1 MTSDEI
7 MNDLRFAFRQ
17 LWKSPGF
24 AIVAIATLA
33 LGIGA
38 NTAIFS
44 VIESALLRP
53 LPFPNA
59 DQLVRVYET
68 FDENGA
74 RSNALNLA
82 EKTVQ
87 QWREYGR
94 DIFEGI
100 GVATG
105 ASVTVSTAGEPTQS
119 FPAARISANFL
130 TVLGF
135 QPTRGRNFTEAEDQ
149 PGGPRLVIVGY
160 DFWQR
165 NLGGREDVIGLK
177 LKLDDAPYTIVGVMP
192 KTFRH
197 PYRAQF
203 WLPIG
208 LSFAANSQSNHYLYG
223 VARMRPGISLEQADA
238 AGRRMCAAINQA
250 APDKNNALRVYLIPL
265 RDSFVM
271 NLRPKLLLIAGAGLC
286 ALLVAAANFAG
297 LMLAR
302 VVERD
307 GEMALRSAIGATR
320 GRLIRQGVMQALVL
334 AAFGTIFGLLIAGW
348 LTPALVALSPEGTD
362 ATGSAIRE
370 FDYGVRLDWP
380 VFAFATGAMFL
391 IGVGFGLLPA
401 WRASRAD
408 LRSALGSIGRG
419 ATLDR
424 GTKRLL
430 GGLIVLEIA
439 IAAVLLMG
447 SLSLTQYFRKVVHEP
462 WGFAT
467 EHRIVFNS
475 MLSER
480 LFDSADSRMRTIDKI
495 VAELRNLPGV
505 RSAAVTAPSPMEAA
519 RDLMSCV
526 PEGSQPPEPRGIYLA
541 YMRGAGPGY
550 FSTVGQRLVRGR
562 EFAETD
568 TADAP
573 QVCIVNEAFARRF
586 WPGQDPLGKRVKH
599 GRLDNP
605 RPWYT
610 VVGVVADTKA
620 IVDPHDGEVVGTVAI
635 PLSRWLTIGGDEM
648 TYVVESAGEP
658 KSLEGSLRTALT
670 RADPRLAAYAMISLE
685 AAAAETWVTERFLFV
700 LVALFGVLGLLLACI
715 GVYGLLALQVARRTR
730 EFGVRFALGATA
742 SAIIRLVASQGARLL
757 AVGFLAGGIAAWAT
771 SRLAQHEWP
780 EIPAA
785 NFLIWLGAAA
795 VLSIGVAL
803 ASWLPA
809 RRASRVDPVIA
820 LRAE

>member
-1 MTSDEI
+1 
-7 MNDLRFAFRQ
+7 MNDLRFALRQ

-24 AIVAIATLA
+24 SLVAIVTLA

-59 DQLVRVYET
+59 DRLVRVYET

-74 RSNALNLA
+74 RSNTQNLA
-82 EKTVQ
+82 DKTVQ
-87 QWREYGR
+87 QWREFGS

-100 GVATG
+100 GAATG
-105 ASVTVSTAGEPTQS
+105 ASVTASNPGESAQS

-130 TVLGF
+130 TVLGLH
-135 QPTRGRNFTEAEDQ
+135 PVRGRNFTEAEDQ
-149 PGGPRLVIVGY
+149 PGGPRVVIIGY
-160 DFWQR
+160 DFWQQ
-165 NLGGREDVIGLK
+165 NLGGRDDVLGQMI
-177 LKLDDAPYTIVGVMP
+177 KLDDAVYTVVGVMP

-197 PYRAQF
+197 PYRAEL

-208 LSFAANSQSNHYLYG
+208 LNFAANSPSNHYLYG
-223 VARMRPGISLEQADA
+223 VARLRPGISLEQADA
-238 AGRRMCAAINQA
+238 AGRRMCAAISQA
-250 APDKNNALRVYLIPL
+250 APDKNNALRAYMVPL
-265 RDSFVM
+265 RDSFIR
-271 NLRPKLLLIAGAGLC
+271 NLRPKLLIIAGAALC

-297 LMLAR
+297 LLLAR

-307 GEMALRSAIGATR
+307 GEMALRAAIGATR
-320 GRLIRQGVMQALVL
+320 GRLIREGIVQALAL
-334 AAFGTIFGLLIAGW
+334 ATIGTIFGLLIAGW
-348 LTPALVALSPEGTD
+348 LTPALVALSPEGAD

-380 VFAFATGAMFL
+380 VFVFAAGAMLL

-401 WRASRAD
+401 WRASRTD

-419 ATLDR
+419 ATVDG

-430 GGLIVLEIA
+430 GGLIVMEIA

-447 SLSLTQYFRKVVHEP
+447 SLTLTQYFRKVVHEP

-467 EHRIVFNS
+467 DHRIVFNS

-480 LFDSADSRMRTIDKI
+480 LFDSAEARLRTIDKT
-495 VAELRNLPGV
+495 VTELRSLPGV

-519 RDLMSCV
+519 RDLMACV
-526 PEGSQPPEPRGIYLA
+526 PEGTQPPEPRGIYLA

-550 FSTVGQRLVRGR
+550 FGTIGQRLLRGR

-573 QVCIVNEAFARRF
+573 QVCIVNESFARRF

-620 IVDPHDGEVVGTVAI
+620 IADPNDGEVVGTVAL
-635 PLSRWLTIGGDEM
+635 PLSRWLAIGGDEM
-648 TYVVESAGEP
+648 TYVIESAGET
-658 KSLEGSLRTALT
+658 KSLESSLHSALG
-670 RADPRLAAYAMISLE
+670 RADKRLAAYAMISLD

-700 LVALFGVLGLLLACI
+700 LVSLFGLLGLALASI
-715 GVYGLLALQVARRTR
+715 GVYGLLALQVTRRTR
-730 EFGVRFALGATA
+730 EFGIRLALGATTRGL
-742 SAIIRLVASQGARLL
+742 IQLVAAQGARLL
-757 AVGFLAGGIAAWAT
+757 MFGFFAGAIAAWT
-771 SRLAQHEWP
+771 LTRIVRHQWP
-780 EIPAA
+780 ELPAT
-785 NFLIWLGAAA
+785 NPLIWLGSVI
-795 VLSIGVAL
+795 VLCLGVAI

-809 RRASRVDPVIA
+809 RRASRVDPIIA

>member
-1 MTSDEI
+1 
-7 MNDLRFAFRQ
+7 MNDLRYALRQ

-59 DQLVRVYET
+59 DRLVRVYET
-68 FDENGA
+68 FDENGV

-94 DIFEGI
+94 DIFDGL
-100 GVATG
+100 GAATG
-105 ASVTVSTAGEPTQS
+105 ASVTVAGTSESAQS

-130 TVLGF
+130 TVLAL
-135 QPTRGRNFTEAEDQ
+135 QPARGRNFTEAEDQ
-149 PGGPRLVIVGY
+149 PGGPRVVIIAY

-165 NLGGREDVIGLK
+165 NLGGREDVLGQAIK
-177 LKLDDAPYTIVGVMP
+177 VDDAPYTIVGVMP
-192 KTFRH
+192 ETFRH
-197 PYRAQF
+197 PFRAQV
-203 WLPIG
+203 WLPLA
-208 LSFAANSQSNHYLYG
+208 LSFAANSQPNHYLYG
-223 VARMRPGISLEQADA
+223 VARLRPGISLEQADA

-250 APDKNNALRVYLIPL
+250 APDKTNALRAYMIPL
-265 RDSFVM
+265 RDSFIL
-271 NLRPKLLLIAGAGLC
+271 NLRPKLLLIGSAALC

-297 LMLAR
+297 LLLAR

-307 GEMALRSAIGATR
+307 GEMALRAAIGATR
-320 GRLIRQGVMQALVL
+320 ARLIREGLVQALVL
-334 AAFGTIFGLLIAGW
+334 AALGTIFGLLIAGW
-348 LTPALVALSPEGTD
+348 LTPALVALSPEGAD

-370 FDYGVRLDWP
+370 FDHGVRLDWP
-380 VFAFATGAMFL
+380 VFAFATGAMLL

-401 WRASRAD
+401 WRASRTD
-408 LRSALGSIGRG
+408 LRSALGTTGRG
-419 ATLDR
+419 ATFDGATR
-424 GTKRLL
+424 RLL

-439 IAAVLLMG
+439 VAAILLMG
-447 SLSLTQYFRKVVHEP
+447 SLTLTQYFRKIVHEP

-467 EHRIVFNS
+467 DHRVVFNA
-475 MLSER
+475 MLSAR
-480 LFDSADSRMRTIDKI
+480 LFDSADARLRTIDKTLT
-495 VAELRNLPGV
+495 ELRALPGV
-505 RSAAVTAPSPMEAA
+505 RAAAVTGPSPMEAA

-550 FSTVGQRLVRGR
+550 FATVGQRLLGGR

-568 TADAP
+568 RVDAP
-573 QVCIVNEAFARRF
+573 PVCIVNESFARRF

-599 GRLDNP
+599 GRLDNA
-605 RPWYT
+605 RPWYI
-610 VVGVVADTKA
+610 VVGVVADTKPIA
-620 IVDPHDGEVVGTVAI
+620 DPNDGEVVGTVAI
-635 PLSRWLTIGGDEM
+635 PLSRWLAIGGDEM
-648 TYVVESAGEP
+648 TYVVETAAAP
-658 KSLEGSLRTALT
+658 KSLEGDLRQALA
-670 RADPRLAAYAMISLE
+670 RADKRLAAYALISLE
-685 AAAAETWVTERFLFV
+685 DAAANSWVTERFLFV
-700 LVALFGVLGLLLACI
+700 LVSLFGTLGLVLASI
-715 GVYGLLALQVARRTR
+715 GVYGLLALQVTRRTR
-730 EFGVRFALGATA
+730 EFGIRLALGATA
-742 SAIIRLVASQGARLL
+742 RALIQMVAAQGARLV
-757 AVGFLAGGIAAWAT
+757 AFGFFTGGIAAWAVT
-771 SRLAQHEWP
+771 RIVRHQWP
-780 EIPAA
+780 DAPSSDP
-785 NFLIWLGAAA
+785 FIWIGAII
-795 VLSIGVAL
+795 VLSLGVAL

>member
-1 MTSDEI
+1 MS
-7 MNDLRFAFRQ
+7 DLRLALRQ

-24 AIVAIATLA
+24 SVVAIVTLA

-59 DQLVRVYET
+59 DRLVRVYET

-87 QWREYGR
+87 QWREFGR
-94 DIFEGI
+94 DLFEGI

-105 ASVTVSTAGEPTQS
+105 ASVTVSEPGEPTQS

-130 TVLGF
+130 TVLGH
-135 QPTRGRNFTEAEDQ
+135 QPARGRNFTEAEDQ
-149 PGGPRLVIVGY
+149 PGGPRVVIVGY

-165 NLGGREDVIGLK
+165 NLGGREDVLGQAI
-177 LKLDDAPYTIVGVMP
+177 KLDDAVYTVVGVMP

-203 WLPIG
+203 WLPIA
-208 LSFAANSQSNHYLYG
+208 LSFAAGSQSNHYLYG
-223 VARMRPGISLEQADA
+223 VARLRPGISVEQADA

-250 APDKNNALRVYLIPL
+250 APDKNNALRAYLIPL
-265 RDSFVM
+265 RDSFVL
-271 NLRPKLLLIAGAGLC
+271 NLRPKLFLIAGAGLC

-307 GEMALRSAIGATR
+307 GEMALRAAIGATR
-320 GRLIRQGVMQALVL
+320 GRLIREGVVQALVL
-334 AAFGTIFGLLIAGW
+334 AALGTIFGLLIAGW

-370 FDYGVRLDWP
+370 FDYSVRLDWP
-380 VFAFATGAMFL
+380 VFAFATAAMFF
-391 IGVGFGLLPA
+391 IGLGFGLLPA

-408 LRSALGSIGRG
+408 LRSALGRIGRG
-419 ATLDR
+419 ATLDG
-424 GTKRLL
+424 GTRRLL
-430 GGLIVLEIA
+430 GGLIVVEIA

-447 SLSLTQYFRKVVHEP
+447 SLTLTQYFRKVVHEP

-467 EHRIVFNS
+467 DHRVVFNS
-475 MLSER
+475 MLSDR
-480 LFDSADSRMRTIDKI
+480 LFSSAGDRMRAIDQTLT
-495 VAELRNLPGV
+495 ELRALPGV

-526 PEGSQPPEPRGIYLA
+526 PEGAQPPEPRGIYLA

-550 FSTVGQRLVRGR
+550 FAAVGQRLLRGR
-562 EFAETD
+562 EFVETD
-568 TADAP
+568 SADAT

-635 PLSRWLTIGGDEM
+635 PLSRWLAIGGDEM
-648 TYVVESAGEP
+648 TYVVESAGDP
-658 KSLEGSLRTALT
+658 KSLEGDLRHALA
-670 RADPRLAAYAMISLE
+670 RADKRLAAYALISLE
-685 AAAAETWVTERFLFV
+685 DAAAETWVTERFLFV
-700 LVALFGVLGLLLACI
+700 LVSLFGALGLLLACI
-715 GVYGLLALQVARRTR
+715 GVYGLLALHVARRTR
-730 EFGVRFALGATA
+730 EFGIRLALGATA
-742 SAIIRLVASQGARLL
+742 RALIQLVAAQGARLL
-757 AVGFLAGGIAAWAT
+757 FLGFCTGGLAAWAAV
-771 SRLAQHEWP
+771 RLVRQQWP
-780 EIPAA
+780 DMPGT
-785 NFLIWLGAAA
+785 NPLIWAGAVI
-795 VLSIGVAL
+795 VLCLGVAL

-809 RRASRVDPVIA
+809 RRASRVDPIIA

>member
-1 MTSDEI
+1 
-7 MNDLRFAFRQ
+7 MNDLRYALRQ
-17 LWKSPGF
+17 LWKSPAF
-24 AIVAIATLA
+24 SLIAIATLA

-53 LPFPNA
+53 LPFPRA
-59 DQLVRVYET
+59 DRLVRLYET

-74 RSNALNLA
+74 RSNALNLT

-105 ASVTVSTAGEPTQS
+105 ASVTASNPGESAQS

-130 TVLGF
+130 AVLGL
-135 QPTRGRNFTEAEDQ
+135 QPVRGRNFTEAEDQ
-149 PGGPRLVIVGY
+149 PGGPRVVIVGY

-165 NLGGREDVIGLK
+165 NLGGREEVLGQTI
-177 LKLDDAPYTIVGVMP
+177 KLDDAVYTIVGVMP

-197 PYRAQF
+197 PYRAQL
-203 WLPIG
+203 WLPVA
-208 LSFAANSQSNHYLYG
+208 LNFAANSQSNHYLYG
-223 VARMRPGISLEQADA
+223 VARLRPGISVEQADA
-238 AGRRMCAAINQA
+238 AGRRMCAAINQS
-250 APDKNNALRVYLIPL
+250 APDKNNALRAYLIPL
-265 RDSFVM
+265 RDSFIQNV
-271 NLRPKLLLIAGAGLC
+271 RPKLLLIAGAALC

-297 LMLAR
+297 LLLAR

-307 GEMALRSAIGATR
+307 GEMALRAAIGATR
-320 GRLIRQGVMQALVL
+320 GRLIREGIVHALVL

-370 FDYGVRLDWP
+370 FDHGVRLDWP
-380 VFAFATGAMFL
+380 VFAFAAGAMLL
-391 IGVGFGLLPA
+391 IGLGFGLLPA
-401 WRASRAD
+401 WRASRTD

-419 ATLDR
+419 ATFD
-424 GTKRLL
+424 GPTKRLL
-430 GGLIVLEIA
+430 GGLIVIEIA

-447 SLSLTQYFRKVVHEP
+447 SLTLTQYFRKIVHEP

-467 EHRIVFNS
+467 ERRVVFNS

-480 LFDSADSRMRTIDKI
+480 LFHSADARMRTIDRTLT
-495 VAELRNLPGV
+495 ELRALPGV
-505 RSAAVTAPSPMEAA
+505 RSAAVTAPAPMEAA

-526 PEGSQPPEPRGIYLA
+526 PEGTQPPEPRGIYLA

-550 FSTVGQRLVRGR
+550 FATIGQRLLSGR
-562 EFAETD
+562 EFADTD
-568 TADAP
+568 SVDAP
-573 QVCIVNEAFARRF
+573 QVCIVNESFARRF

-620 IVDPHDGEVVGTVAI
+620 IADPNDGEVVGTVAI

-648 TYVVESAGEP
+648 TYVVESAGDP
-658 KSLEGSLRTALT
+658 KSLEGDLRHALG
-670 RADPRLAAYAMISLE
+670 RADKRLAAYTLISLE
-685 AAAAETWVTERFLFV
+685 DAAAESWVTERFLFV
-700 LVALFGVLGLLLACI
+700 LVSLFGALGLVLASI
-715 GVYGLLALQVARRTR
+715 GVYGLLALQVTRRTR
-730 EFGVRFALGATA
+730 EFGIRLALGSTA
-742 SAIIRLVASQGARLL
+742 QALIRLVAAQGVRLL
-757 AVGFLAGGIAAWAT
+757 ALGFFAGGIAAWAAA
-771 SRLAQHEWP
+771 RIVQHQWP
-780 EIPAA
+780 AVPASDP
-785 NFLIWLGAAA
+785 LIWIGAIS
-795 VLSIGVAL
+795 VLSAGVAL

-809 RRASRVDPVIA
+809 RRAARVDPMIA